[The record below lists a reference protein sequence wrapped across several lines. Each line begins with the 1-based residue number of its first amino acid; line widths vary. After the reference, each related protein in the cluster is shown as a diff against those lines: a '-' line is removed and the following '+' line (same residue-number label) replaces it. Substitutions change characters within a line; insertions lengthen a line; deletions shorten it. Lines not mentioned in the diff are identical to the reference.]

1 MERSEKIAYFSRL
14 EELLGCGRY
23 QYFQIFFLTGL
34 ASFLG
39 STFFFQLSFT
49 TNDGQHRCA
58 LPPEIEKKYVRSTS
72 YSFQNNHS
80 WFEKNVTS
88 IASFLY
94 EAFKDHPDLVDTC
107 AVAKFVGGEEC
118 FKIRSID
125 KLKRECFDINQKVIF
140 MDQIF
145 NCPQNSILPLFSG

>member
-72 YSFQNNHS
+72 YSFQNNRR

-94 EAFKDHPDLVDTC
+94 GAFKDHPDLVDTC

-125 KLKRECFDINQKVIF
+125 QLKRQCFDINQKVIF
-140 MDQIF
+140 MDQTF
-145 NCPQNSILPLFSG
+145 H